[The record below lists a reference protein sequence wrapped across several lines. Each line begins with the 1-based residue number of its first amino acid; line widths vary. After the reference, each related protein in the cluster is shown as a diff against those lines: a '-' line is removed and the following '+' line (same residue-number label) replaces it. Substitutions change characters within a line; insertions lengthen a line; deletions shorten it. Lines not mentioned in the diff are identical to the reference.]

1 MRKRYSLTIALL
13 LLSAFPVLAQFSSA
27 VQGVVQDSSQA
38 VIRNATVKL
47 TSLQSGLSQETKTND
62 SGYYRFSSLAPGD
75 YEITITSQGFQNKTI
90 KVSLTASQ
98 SRDANVELAIA
109 GTSAS
114 VDVTSQAPILDTGE
128 TRLEITLKQEKI
140 RDLPL
145 LNNSIFALLALAP
158 GVTGT
163 NGAADNF
170 NPEYGSGLSANGRS
184 AAGNT
189 YNVDGLSVTSN
200 ITYGTL
206 NLSLNPEAVQE
217 VSIETNTFKAEQGR
231 GSSMVVSYITKSGTN
246 QYHGAANYWFT
257 NQDMRART
265 SFPFVRTYAPFARQ
279 NLSAGFGGPIIRNKT
294 FFFGA
299 VEMLRSKNSVTST
312 ETYESP
318 EFVSWARANFP
329 NSIGT
334 KLLTENPI
342 NGPVTTNVLRRAS
355 DIFGA
360 TNCGTAATNNIPCT
374 LPMVVQGSWSRS
386 PFKNGLQ
393 YSIRGD
399 HNMRDGKDRVYG
411 SFVRTESE
419 DAGFSNRPTQ
429 NNLND
434 RFVNAFQGNWTH
446 TFSPTLL
453 NEFGVSGNKVQ
464 GRSAVGAPYRIP
476 SISIQGSAGIG
487 VGFGG
492 TFVQHNQTVRDVV
505 SWVKGSHSLKFGGEY
520 FWGDDYA
527 LFADANSRPVF
538 SFLNLLDLAKDSPFS
553 GNFGVYDPLTGR
565 PNNYQFGARLNTVS
579 AFAQDEWKVRPNLT
593 LTMSLRWDDFGNP
606 TALNGEPV
614 KDWKM
619 TNLFVGSGK
628 TVDEFIPNAAVKLVD
643 KPFNGRLNKNF
654 SPRFGFAWS
663 PGRGGKTSVRGG
675 IGLYNDW
682 VTLGETVDRVNLN
695 PPNFITPNFGVNLT
709 LKPIF
714 SVGSSD
720 TYPFGFTQPPIAA
733 AALDARGGIVG
744 LQSGIGGL
752 DPNLTTPKTV
762 NYIVGIEREVWG
774 RTVVGVNYSGSR
786 TWDSIVGTDFNR
798 RPNDLLDG
806 RLDRLNPSFG
816 AITYIINFNKSTYNA
831 MIASIRT
838 SIGKGGLIQGSYT
851 LSKVTDLYQGG
862 SRSVGFESAPD
873 PRQLDARPGDAIF
886 DARHRV
892 SLSGAY
898 QLPTPFRDNLAS
910 RYVLGGWE
918 IGFTGIAQSGNPFFV
933 FTNAAFNPIRNAA
946 GQVTGLNPNSGDFN
960 ADGFNYDIPNQAGN
974 LARKGDRA
982 AFKNNTAQF
991 ALADFPIPT
1000 IGTIGNSPRSYFR
1013 QQGFL
1018 SVNTSVIKNNP
1029 LPFLGDAG
1037 NLQLK
1042 FEFFNVLNRVNLGG
1056 VSNNLASF
1064 TFGRITSQGD
1074 PRVVQVGA
1082 RIAF

>member
-1 MRKRYSLTIALL
+1 MYKRLYAVLTMLL
-13 LLSAFPVLAQFSSA
+13 LIAVPALAQFSSA

-38 VIRNATVKL
+38 VIRHANIKL
-47 TSLQSGLSQETKTND
+47 TSLQTGLSQETKTND
-62 SGYYRFSSLAPGD
+62 SGYYRFSSLAPGG
-75 YEITITSQGFQNKTI
+75 YELTIESQGFQARTLKL
-90 KVSLTASQ
+90 SLTASQ
-98 SRDANVELAIA
+98 SRDANVELAVQGA
-109 GTSAS
+109 SAS
-114 VDVTSQAPILDTGE
+114 VDVTGQAPILDTGE
-128 TRLEITLKQEKI
+128 TRLEITFKQEKI

-145 LNNSIFALLALAP
+145 LNNSIFSLLSLAP
-158 GVTGT
+158 GVTGS

-170 NPEYGSGLSANGRS
+170 NPEYFSGMSANGRS

-231 GSSMVVSYITKSGTN
+231 GSSIVVSYITKAGTN

-265 SFPFVRTYAPFARQ
+265 SLPFVARYAPFARQ
-279 NLSAGFGGPIIRNKT
+279 NLSGGFGGPIIKNKT

-299 VEMLRSKNSVTST
+299 FEMLRSKNSVTGI
-312 ETYESP
+312 ETYEAP
-318 EFVSWARANFP
+318 EFVAWARTNFA

-342 NGPVTTNVLRRAS
+342 NGPVQTNVLRRAS

-360 TNCGTAATNNIPCT
+360 ANCGTAATNNIPCT
-374 LPMVVQGSWSRS
+374 LPMVVQGTWSRS

-393 YSIRGD
+393 YSVRGD
-399 HNMRDGKDRVYG
+399 HNMRDGKDRIYG
-411 SFVRTESE
+411 SFVRTESD
-419 DAGFSNRPTQ
+419 DAAFLNRPTL
-429 NNLND
+429 NNAND

-446 TFSPTLL
+446 TFSPSLL
-453 NEFGVSGNKVQ
+453 NEISASGNKVQ
-464 GRSAVGAPYRIP
+464 GRASNGAPFRIP
-476 SISIQGSAGIG
+476 AISVQGSTGIG

-492 TFVQHNQTVRDVV
+492 SFVQHNQTIRDVV

-527 LFADANSRPVF
+527 LFADANSRPNF
-538 SFLNLLDLAKDSPFS
+538 SFLNLLDLVKDAPFS
-553 GNFGVYDPLTGR
+553 GTFGAYDPLTGK
-565 PNNYQFGARLNTVS
+565 PNNYQFGAKLNTFSTFV
-579 AFAQDEWKVRPNLT
+579 QDEWKVRPNLT

-606 TALNGEPV
+606 VALNGDPV
-614 KDWKM
+614 RDWKM
-619 TNLFVGSGK
+619 TNLVVAPGN
-628 TVDEFIPNAAVKLVD
+628 TVDEIIPNATVKLVD
-643 KPFNGRLNKNF
+643 KPFSGRLNKNF

-663 PGRGGKTSVRGG
+663 PGKSSKWSVRGG

-682 VTLGETVDRVNLN
+682 VTLGESVDRVNIN
-695 PPNFITPNFGVNLT
+695 PPNFIFPNFGVNLP

-720 TYPFGFTQPPIAA
+720 TYPFGFTQPAITAS
-733 AALDARGGIVG
+733 ALDARGGIVG

-752 DPNLTTPKTV
+752 DPNLTTPKTI
-762 NYIVGIEREVWG
+762 NFIVGVERELA
-774 RTVVGVNYSGSR
+774 RRIVVGLNFSSSR
-786 TWDSIVGTDFNR
+786 TWDSIVGTDYNR

-816 AITYIINFNKSTYNA
+816 AITYITNFNKSTYKA
-831 MIASIRT
+831 LIASVRT

-851 LSKVTDLYQGG
+851 MSRVTDLYQGG
-862 SRSVGFESAPD
+862 SRSVSFEAAPD
-873 PRQLDARPGDAIF
+873 PRQFGARPGDALF

-892 SLSGAY
+892 SMSGAY
-898 QLPTPFRDNLAS
+898 QLPTPFRDNLVS
-910 RYVLGGWE
+910 KYVLGGWE
-918 IGFTGIAQSGNPFFV
+918 IGLTGAAQTGNPFFV

-960 ADGFNYDIPNQAGN
+960 ADGFNFDIPNQAASM
-974 LARKGDRA
+974 ARKGDR
-982 AFKNNTAQF
+982 NTLRNGTVQF
-991 ALADFPIPT
+991 ALADFPTPT

-1013 QQGFL
+1013 QQGFI
-1018 SVNTSVIKNNP
+1018 NMNASVIKNNA
-1029 LPFLGDAG
+1029 LPFLGEAG

-1056 VSNNLASF
+1056 VNNNLASF
-1064 TFGRITSQGD
+1064 QFGRITSQGD

>member
-1 MRKRYSLTIALL
+1 MYSRLCTVATMLL
-13 LLSAFPVLAQFSSA
+13 LIAVPALAQFSSA
-27 VQGVVQDSSQA
+27 VQGIVQDNNQA

-47 TSLQSGLSQETKTND
+47 KSLQTGLTQETRTND
-62 SGYYRFSSLAPGD
+62 SGYYRFSSLAPGN
-75 YEITITSQGFQNKTI
+75 YEMTIESQGFQNRT
-90 KVSLTASQ
+90 VNVALTASQ
-98 SRDANVELAIA
+98 SRDVNVELAVQGA
-109 GTSAS
+109 TAT
-114 VDVTSQAPILDTGE
+114 VEVTSQAPILDTGE

-145 LNNSIFALLALAP
+145 LNNSIFSLLALAP

-246 QYHGAANYWFT
+246 EFHGAANYWFT

-265 SFPFVRTYAPFARQ
+265 SLPFVARYAPFARQ
-279 NLSAGFGGPIIRNKT
+279 NLSAGFGGPIIKNKT

-299 VEMLRSKNSVTST
+299 VEMLRSKNSQTSDV
-312 ETYESP
+312 TYESS
-318 EFVSWARANFP
+318 EFVNWARQNFP
-329 NSIGT
+329 NSLGT
-334 KLLTENPI
+334 RLLTENPI
-342 NGPVTTNVLRRAS
+342 NGPVQTRVLRTAS

-360 TNCGTAATNNIPCT
+360 TQCGTAATNNIPCN

-386 PFKNGLQ
+386 PYKNGLQ

-399 HNMRDGKDRVYG
+399 HNMRDGRDRVYG
-411 SFVRTESE
+411 SFVRTESD
-419 DAGFSNRPTQ
+419 DAGFVARPTT
-429 NNLND
+429 NNTND

-446 TFSPTLL
+446 TFSPSLL
-453 NEFGVSGNKVQ
+453 NEISVSGNKVQ

-476 SISIQGSAGIG
+476 SISIQGSTGIG

-492 TFVQHNQTVRDVV
+492 TFVQHNQTIRDVV

-527 LFADANSRPVF
+527 LFAEANSRPSF
-538 SFLNLLDLAKDSPFS
+538 SFLNLLDLVKDAPFS
-553 GNFGVYDPLTGR
+553 GTFGAYDPLTGQ
-565 PNNYQFGARLNTVS
+565 PNNYQFGAKLNTIS
-579 AFAQDEWKVRPNLT
+579 GFAQDEWKVRPNLT

-606 TALNGEPV
+606 TALNGDPV
-614 KDWKM
+614 RDWKM
-619 TNLFVGSGK
+619 TNLFLAPGQ
-628 TVDEFIPNAAVKLVD
+628 TVDEIIPNASIKLVD
-643 KPFNGRLNKNF
+643 KPFKGRLNKNF

-663 PGRGGKTSVRGG
+663 PGRDGKWSIRGG
-675 IGLYNDW
+675 VGLYNDW
-682 VTLGETVDRVNLN
+682 VTLGETVDRVNIN
-695 PPNFITPNFGVNLT
+695 PPNFIFPNFGVNLP

-714 SVGSSD
+714 SVGNSD
-720 TYPFGFTQPPIAA
+720 TYPFGFTQPSIPA
-733 AALDARGGIVG
+733 AALDSRGGIVG
-744 LQSGIGGL
+744 LQSGVGGV
-752 DPNLTTPKTV
+752 DIDLTTPKTV
-762 NYIVGIEREVWG
+762 NYIIGVERELAG
-774 RTVVGVNYSGSR
+774 RTVVGLNYSGSR

-816 AITYIINFNKSTYNA
+816 AITYIFNFNESTYNA
-831 MIASIRT
+831 MIASVRT
-838 SIGKGGLIQGSYT
+838 NIGRGGLIQGSYT
-851 LSKVTDLYQGG
+851 LSHVTDLYQGG

-892 SLSGAY
+892 SMSGAY
-898 QLPTPFRDNLAS
+898 QLPTPFRDNLAAK
-910 RYVLGGWE
+910 YLLGGWE
-918 IGFTGIAQSGNPFFV
+918 IGLTGIAQSGNPFFV
-933 FTNAAFNPIRNAA
+933 FTNAAFNPIRDAQ
-946 GQVTGLNPNSGDFN
+946 GQVIGLNPNSGDYN

-974 LARKGDRA
+974 LARKGDRD
-982 AFKNNTAQF
+982 AFKNGASQF
-991 ALADFPIPT
+991 SGADFPIPT

-1013 QQGFL
+1013 QQGFISL
-1018 SVNTSVIKNNP
+1018 NASVIKNNA
-1029 LPFLGDAG
+1029 LPFLGDSG

-1056 VSNNLASF
+1056 VQNNLASF
-1064 TFGRITSQGD
+1064 QFGRITSQGD

-1082 RIAF
+1082 RISF